1 MYMLYLQKCLLIF
14 EEGVRS
20 LDKDELIALEL
31 FKTAWELKETSAA
44 KGGQNKQD
52 IFNFFTKT
60 PTSIS
65 QVSATYIR
73 TNIFPEKERHNLGWH
88 SMCPTPPVF
97 KNKGHFRHGEHIWC
111 VCRPRG
117 PDRQT
122 AGLPKQDVDTKWTFF
137 EMWKSKLSEM

>member
-65 QVSATYIR
+65 QVSVTYIR
-73 TNIFPEKERHNLGWH
+73 TNIFPEKERYNLGWQ
-88 SMCPTPPVF
+88 SMCPPPQGLKTRDILGMESIYDVF
-97 KNKGHFRHGEHIWC
+97 VDPEDLI
-111 VCRPRG
+111 
-117 PDRQT
+117 D
-122 AGLPKQDVDTKWTFF
+122 KQLVYQNR
-137 EMWKSKLSEM
+137 M